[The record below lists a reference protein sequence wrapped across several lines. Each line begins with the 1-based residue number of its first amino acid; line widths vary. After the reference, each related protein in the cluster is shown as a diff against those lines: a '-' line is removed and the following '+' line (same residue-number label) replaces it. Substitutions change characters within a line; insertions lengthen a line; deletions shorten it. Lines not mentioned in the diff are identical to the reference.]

1 MASSKLQFYSKYL
14 AHRILLSDE
23 WGIIKRLLSGRYL
36 MYKKSTFKYELVD
49 KFDVEIPY
57 DCNSPA

>member
-1 MASSKLQFYSKYL
+1 M
-14 AHRILLSDE
+14 SDE
-23 WGIIKRLLSGRYL
+23 WCMIKRLLSYRYL

-49 KFDVEIPY
+49 KFVVEIPY

>member
-1 MASSKLQFYSKYL
+1 MASSKLRFYSKYL

-23 WGIIKRLLSGRYL
+23 CGIIKCLLSDRYL

-49 KFDVEIPY
+49 KFVVEIPY

>member
-1 MASSKLQFYSKYL
+1 LSDECGIIKC
-14 AHRILLSDE
+14 LLSD
-23 WGIIKRLLSGRYL
+23 RYL

-49 KFDVEIPY
+49 KFVVEIPY